1 MEDFPPTHQALE
13 EPNGLL
19 AIGGDLT
26 PERLL
31 LAYSRGVF
39 PWYGAQ
45 DPILWWSPNPRC
57 TLLPAEFKISKT
69 LRKTLKNNVFKLTFD
84 HSFAAVMRACAEPR
98 RDSAETWIGPDMLS
112 AYGRLHDL
120 GYAHSIEAWQ
130 GEILVGGL
138 YGIQMG
144 QCFFGESMFSRESEA
159 SKVALAGLIWLARR
173 HALTLIDC
181 QVSSDHLLSLGAKNL
196 SRQDF
201 ENLLATAIKGSG
213 MGDLDR
219 RFGAGAENF
228 PSTSNMLS
236 HLQTE
241 GGKL

>member
-1 MEDFPPTHQALE
+1 MEDFPPTYQALE

-39 PWYGAQ
+39 PWYGPQ

-57 TLLPAEFKISKT
+57 TLLPAEFKTSKT
-69 LRKTLKNNVFKLTFD
+69 LRKALKNNVFYLTFNQK
-84 HSFAAVMRACAEPR
+84 FAEVIRACSEPR
-98 RDSAETWIGPDMLS
+98 RDSAETWIGPEMLA
-112 AYGRLHDL
+112 AYSRLHNL
-120 GYAHSIEAWQ
+120 GHAHSIEAWR
-130 GEILVGGL
+130 GELLVGGL

-159 SKVALAGLIWLARR
+159 SKVALAGLVWLARR

-201 ENLLATAIKGSG
+201 ENRLARAIKDSG
-213 MGDLDR
+213 TGDLGSL
-219 RFGAGAENF
+219 FGVGAENF
-228 PSTSNMLS
+228 PSTSTMLS
-236 HLQTE
+236 DLQAE
-241 GGKL
+241 GGKS